1 MSTPISQGS
10 KLEGFSLYAPRLR
23 EGPARDCEPAAP
35 SMSQEPE
42 SDRMGE
48 PESAIPEPDS
58 DWIEASDR
66 QEGSSEAEADEVQDR
81 LEQAIRE
88 AVGLGRTSD
97 NDDTEGAF
105 DAAVE
110 AQDEVSRSLPL
121 ALQSRR
127 RPDRHDRGELQ
138 MSRPGRGEAQISR
151 RLQSVDPEFVPEL
164 RAAMPRNGVVGPLM
178 RFSLVIMFAAIVA
191 YGVTKLS
198 SWTLGGGW
206 IKSASDRVATIA
218 SDLRAPPVEHAPA
231 VESLPRSRLQV
242 DDQQAFTNDSLPLK
256 VVVEHPRQDEALVF
270 SGLVAGTRLSAG
282 TSTSAS
288 AWELSP
294 DKLKGLQLYAPKDFV
309 GVMNTA
315 VDLIGADSRLLDSR
329 AFQLKWIAKQTNP
342 APPRTPG
349 AASVLATAGDQIG
362 VAAPRP
368 AAGEPIDPSEAD
380 FLMQQGRQALS
391 GGDISAARVVFRRLA
406 DAGIAEAAL
415 AFAETYDPI
424 YLAKHNVIGL
434 LGDRA
439 TAKDLYERARQVGS
453 TEADRMLAQ
462 LGDN

>member
-1 MSTPISQGS
+1 MSTPISRSS
-10 KLEGFSLYAPRLR
+10 KLEDFSLYAPRRVR
-23 EGPARDCEPAAP
+23 EGPVPDCEPATP
-35 SMSQEPE
+35 PMSQESK
-42 SDRMGE
+42 SDRMRE
-48 PESAIPEPDS
+48 PESATGEPDNG
-58 DWIEASDR
+58 WMEASGG
-66 QEGSSEAEADEVQDR
+66 QEGSRETEADEVQDR

-97 NDDTEGAF
+97 NDDTEAPR
-105 DAAVE
+105 DAAAE

-121 ALQSRR
+121 ALQPRR
-127 RPDRHDRGELQ
+127 RDRQDRGELQ
-138 MSRPGRGEAQISR
+138 MSRPGRAEAQTGR
-151 RLQSVDPEFVPEL
+151 RLRSLDREFVREP
-164 RAAMPRNGVVGPLM
+164 RVAMRRNGVVGPFM
-178 RFSLVIMFAAIVA
+178 RFSLVIVFAAIVA

-198 SWTLGGGW
+198 SWTLGDGW
-206 IKSASDRVATIA
+206 IKGPSDRVATIA
-218 SDLRAPPVEHAPA
+218 SDLRTAPVEHAPP
-231 VESLPRSRLQV
+231 VESLAPSRLVV
-242 DDQQAFTNDSLPLK
+242 DDQQAFTNDPLPLK
-256 VVVEHPRQDEALVF
+256 VVIAHPRRDEALVF
-270 SGLVAGTRLSAG
+270 NGLVAGTRLSAG

-294 DKLKGLQLYAPKDFV
+294 DKLEGLLLYAPKDFV

-329 AFQLKWIAKQTNP
+329 AVQLKWTHKQTSP
-342 APPRTPG
+342 APTPG
-349 AASVLATAGDQIG
+349 AASVLATAGDHIG
-362 VAAPRP
+362 AAAPRP
-368 AAGEPIDPSEAD
+368 AEVEPIDPSEAD

-391 GGDISAARVVFRRLA
+391 GGDISAARVAFRRLA

-439 TAKDLYERARQVGS
+439 AAKDLYERARQLGS

-462 LGDN
+462 LGHN